1 MHILSKSTYIKG
13 LQCEKA
19 LYMQKK
25 HPYLRDKLSIEQRA
39 KFQRGTDVGVLAH
52 EVFPGGIDM
61 SPNAPSQFPKKAAE
75 TLANLSNPEVKVMYE
90 AVFQFNDTLIM
101 LDILVRDGDRWLAV
115 EVKSSMRLSDTYYND
130 AALQYYVL
138 HGCGVPLSDFRLM
151 YLNGDY
157 VKDGPID
164 VQQLFKMESVMD
176 YVVER
181 EAFVA
186 KNVERLKAVVALPH
200 SPVVNIGTQCHN
212 PYPCDFQGHCW
223 KLIPKNSFLFTTAM
237 DDEMLFQSY
246 FNGVNTNAKMLQ
258 QVEPDSEEAHQI
270 DALETNSYYIDYKTL
285 YSLAPQPKPKS
296 VAFLN
301 LLLNRPAVPELD
313 GTRPYEE
320 MILAFALQGE
330 HEFDAAIDPSL
341 RTSQRGDDMA
351 AVSILRRDD
360 MAAGTG
366 QRRDDMAAGTGQRE
380 KCFAFD
386 EVNDMAAEGCFVWDC
401 FEDHS
406 RWKKA
411 IPLLIEKLSHYEL
424 IVCFT
429 PQNLSTTLLRHEII
443 QNQTIGYKVFNLYD
457 ILQEA
462 RFYHPAIKRGLTLQ
476 RLETALFGEAKLFEH
491 SRIIVEATS
500 NDLLGYQQAREDLIT
515 ENEIVAK
522 TYQLLFK

>member
-1 MHILSKSTYIKG
+1 
-13 LQCEKA
+13 
-19 LYMQKK
+19 MQKK

-52 EVFPGGIDM
+52 EVFPNGIDM
-61 SPNAPSQFPKKAAE
+61 SPNSPSQFPKKVQE
-75 TLANLSNPEVKVMYE
+75 TRNNLSDPKVKVMYE

-101 LDILVRDGDRWLAV
+101 LDLLVRDGDKWLAV

-151 YLNGDY
+151 YLNSDY

-164 VQQLFKMESVMD
+164 VQQLFKMESVME

-186 KNVERLKAVVALPH
+186 ENVERLKKVVTLPH
-200 SPVVNIGTQCHN
+200 SPLVNIGTQCNN

-237 DDEMLFQSY
+237 DDETLFQYY
-246 FNGVNTNAKMLQ
+246 FNGVNTNAKMLAQ
-258 QVEPDSEEAHQI
+258 LEPESEEAHQI
-270 DALETNSYYIDYKTL
+270 EALETNSYYIDYKTL

-296 VAFLN
+296 VAYLN

-313 GTRPYEE
+313 GTKPYEE

-330 HEFDAAIDPSL
+330 FENDAAIDSMPPTYQ
-341 RTSQRGDDMA
+341 RRNDMAADGTSQRGDDMA
-351 AVSILRRDD
+351 
-360 MAAGTG
+360 T
-366 QRRDDMAAGTGQRE
+366 
-380 KCFAFD
+380 
-386 EVNDMAAEGCFVWDC
+386 AEGCFVWDC

-406 RWKKA
+406 RWKEA
-411 IPLLIEKLSHYEL
+411 IDLLIEKLSHYEL

-429 PQNLSTTLLRHEII
+429 PQNLTTTLLRHEII
-443 QNQTIGYKVFNLYD
+443 QNQAVGYKVFNLFD
-457 ILQEA
+457 VLQQA

-476 RLETALFGEAKLFEH
+476 RLETTLFSEPKLFEH
-491 SRIIVEATS
+491 SRILIEATS
-500 NDLLGYQQAREDLIT
+500 NDLIGYQQAREDLIT

>member
-52 EVFPGGIDM
+52 EVFPNGVDM
-61 SPNAPSQFPKKAAE
+61 SPNSPSQFPKKVKE
-75 TLANLSNPEVKVMYE
+75 TWENLSNPEVRVMYE
-90 AVFQFNDTLIM
+90 AVFQYNDTLIM
-101 LDILVRDGDRWLAV
+101 LDMLVRDGDRWLAV

-138 HGCGVPLSDFRLM
+138 HSCGVPLSDFRLM

-157 VKDGPID
+157 VKDGSID
-164 VQQLFKMESVMD
+164 VQQLFKMESVME

-186 KNVERLKAVVALPH
+186 QNVERLKAVVALPH
-200 SPVVNIGTQCHN
+200 SPVVNIGTQCHY

-223 KLIPKNSFLFTTAM
+223 KFIPKNSFLFTTAM
-237 DDEMLFQSY
+237 DDEALFQNY

-258 QVEPDSEEAHQI
+258 QIEPDSEEAHQI
-270 DALETNSYYIDYKTL
+270 EALETCSYYIDYKTL

-296 VAFLN
+296 VAYLN
-301 LLLNRPAVPELD
+301 LLLHRPAVPELD
-313 GTRPYEE
+313 GTKPYEE

-330 HEFDAAIDPSL
+330 HES
-341 RTSQRGDDMA
+341 
-351 AVSILRRDD
+351 
-360 MAAGTG
+360 
-366 QRRDDMAAGTGQRE
+366 
-380 KCFAFD
+380 
-386 EVNDMAAEGCFVWDC
+386 EGCFVWDC
-401 FEDHS
+401 FDDHS
-406 RWKKA
+406 RWKEA
-411 IPLLIEKLSHYEL
+411 IDLLVEKLSHYEL
-424 IVCFT
+424 IVCFS

-443 QNQTIGYKVFNLYD
+443 QNQTVGYKIFNLFEV
-457 ILQEA
+457 LQQSH
-462 RFYHPAIKRGLTLQ
+462 FYHAAIKRGLTLQ
-476 RLETALFGEAKLFEH
+476 RLETALFSDARLFEH
-491 SRIIVEATS
+491 SRILLEATS
-500 NDLLGYQQAREDLIT
+500 NDLISYQQAREDLIA

-522 TYQLLFK
+522 TYQLFFK

>member
-52 EVFPGGIDM
+52 EVFPDGIDM
-61 SPNAPSQFPKKAAE
+61 SPTSPSQFPKKVKE
-75 TLANLSNPEVKVMYE
+75 TWDNLSNPGVKVMYE

-101 LDILVRDGDRWLAV
+101 LDMLVRDGDQWVAV

-151 YLNGDY
+151 YLNSDY
-157 VKDGPID
+157 MKNGPID
-164 VQQLFKMESVMD
+164 VNQLFKMESVME

-186 KNVERLKAVVALPH
+186 QNVERLKAVVALPH
-200 SPVVNIGTQCHN
+200 APVVEIGEQCDN
-212 PYPCDFQGHCW
+212 PYPCDFYGHCW
-223 KLIPKNSFLFTTAM
+223 KH
-237 DDEMLFQSY
+237 
-246 FNGVNTNAKMLQ
+246 VR
-258 QVEPDSEEAHQI
+258 EPNFY
-270 DALETNSYYIDYKTL
+270 TIDYKTL

-296 VAFLN
+296 VAYLN
-301 LLLNRPAVPELD
+301 LLLYRPAVPELE

-330 HEFDAAIDPSL
+330 HES
-341 RTSQRGDDMA
+341 
-351 AVSILRRDD
+351 
-360 MAAGTG
+360 
-366 QRRDDMAAGTGQRE
+366 
-380 KCFAFD
+380 
-386 EVNDMAAEGCFVWDC
+386 EGCFVWDC
-401 FEDHS
+401 FDDHS
-406 RWKKA
+406 RWKEA
-411 IPLLIEKLSHYEL
+411 IDLLIEKLSHFEL

-443 QNQTIGYKVFNLYD
+443 QNQTVGYKIFNLFEV
-457 ILQEA
+457 LQQSN
-462 RFYHPAIKRGLTLQ
+462 FYHPAIKRGLTLQ
-476 RLETALFGEAKLFEH
+476 RLETALFSDAKLFEH
-491 SRIIVEATS
+491 SRILLEATS
-500 NDLLGYQQAREDLIT
+500 NDLISYQQAREDLIA

-522 TYQLLFK
+522 TYQLFFK

>member
-39 KFQRGTDVGVLAH
+39 KFQRGTDVGLLAH

-61 SPNAPSQFPKKAAE
+61 SPNSPSQFPKKAQE
-75 TLANLSNPEVKVMYE
+75 TWDNLSNPSVNVMYE
-90 AVFQFNDTLIM
+90 AVFQYNDTLIM

-115 EVKSSMRLSDTYYND
+115 EVKSSLRLSDTYYND

-138 HGCGVPLSDFRLM
+138 KGCGVPLSDFRLM

-164 VQQLFKMESVMD
+164 VQQLFKMESVME
-176 YVVER
+176 YVVDR
-181 EAFVA
+181 EGYVA

-200 SPVVNIGTQCHN
+200 APLVDIGTQCN
-212 PYPCDFQGHCW
+212 APYPCDFQGHCW
-223 KLIPKNSFLFTTAM
+223 KHVPKNSFLFTTAI
-237 DDEMLFQSY
+237 DDETLFHDY

-258 QVEPDSEEAHQI
+258 QLDPDSEETRQI
-270 DALETNSYYIDYKTL
+270 EALETNSYYIDYKTL
-285 YSLAPQPKPKS
+285 YSLSPQPKPKS
-296 VAFLN
+296 VVYLN

-313 GTRPYEE
+313 GTKPYEE
-320 MILAFALQGE
+320 MILAFALQGK
-330 HEFDAAIDPSL
+330 HEQDAAIDSPPP
-341 RTSQRGDDMA
+341 TYP
-351 AVSILRRDD
+351 RR
-360 MAAGTG
+360 
-366 QRRDDMAAGTGQRE
+366 
-380 KCFAFD
+380 
-386 EVNDMAAEGCFVWDC
+386 NDMAAESCFVWDC

-406 RWKKA
+406 RWKEA
-411 IPLLIEKLSHYEL
+411 IDLLIEKLSHYEL

-429 PQNLSTTLLRHEII
+429 PQNLTTTLLRHEII
-443 QNQTIGYKVFNLYD
+443 RNQTVGYKIFNLFEV
-457 ILQEA
+457 LQEA

-476 RLETALFGEAKLFEH
+476 RLENALFSEAKLFVH
-491 SRIIVEATS
+491 RRHLLEATS
-500 NDLLGYQQAREDLIT
+500 NDIIRYQQAREDLIT

-522 TYQLLFK
+522 TYQHLFR

>member
-52 EVFPGGIDM
+52 EVFPNGIDM
-61 SPNAPSQFPKKAAE
+61 SPNSPSQFPKKVKE
-75 TLANLSNPEVKVMYE
+75 TWDNLINPEVKVMYE
-90 AVFQFNDTLIM
+90 AVFQHNDTLIM
-101 LDILVRDGDRWLAV
+101 LDMLVRDGDKWLAV

-157 VKDGPID
+157 MKNGPID
-164 VQQLFKMESVMD
+164 VNQLFKMESVME

-186 KNVERLKAVVALPH
+186 QNVERLKAVVALPH
-200 SPVVNIGTQCHN
+200 APVVEIGEQCDN
-212 PYPCDFQGHCW
+212 PYPCDFYGHCW
-223 KLIPKNSFLFTTAM
+223 KH
-237 DDEMLFQSY
+237 
-246 FNGVNTNAKMLQ
+246 VR
-258 QVEPDSEEAHQI
+258 EPNFY
-270 DALETNSYYIDYKTL
+270 TIDYKTL

-296 VAFLN
+296 VAYLN
-301 LLLNRPAVPELD
+301 LLLYRPAVPELE

-330 HEFDAAIDPSL
+330 HES
-341 RTSQRGDDMA
+341 
-351 AVSILRRDD
+351 
-360 MAAGTG
+360 
-366 QRRDDMAAGTGQRE
+366 
-380 KCFAFD
+380 
-386 EVNDMAAEGCFVWDC
+386 EGCFVWDC
-401 FEDHS
+401 FDDHS
-406 RWKKA
+406 RWKEA
-411 IPLLIEKLSHYEL
+411 IDLLIEKLSHYEL

-443 QNQTIGYKVFNLYD
+443 QNQTVGYKIFNLFEV
-457 ILQEA
+457 LQQSN
-462 RFYHPAIKRGLTLQ
+462 FYHPAIKRGLTLQ
-476 RLETALFGEAKLFEH
+476 RLETALFSDAKLFEH
-491 SRIIVEATS
+491 SRILLEATS
-500 NDLLGYQQAREDLIT
+500 NDLISYQQAREDLIA

-522 TYQLLFK
+522 TYQLFFK

>member
-52 EVFPGGIDM
+52 EVFPDGIDM
-61 SPNAPSQFPKKAAE
+61 SPASPSQFPKKAQE
-75 TLANLSNPEVKVMYE
+75 TWENLSNPEVKVMYE
-90 AVFQFNDTLIM
+90 AVFQYNDTLIM
-101 LDILVRDGDRWLAV
+101 LDILLRDGDKWLAV
-115 EVKSSMRLSDTYYND
+115 EVKSSLRLSDTYYND

-138 HGCGVPLSDFRLM
+138 KGCGVPLSDFRLM

-176 YVVER
+176 YVIER

-186 KNVERLKAVVALPH
+186 QNVERLKAVVAMPH

-212 PYPCDFQGHCW
+212 PYACDFQGHCW
-223 KLIPKNSFLFTTAM
+223 KLIPKNSFLFTTAL
-237 DDEMLFQSY
+237 DDEVLFQYY

-270 DALETNSYYIDYKTL
+270 EALETDSYYIDYKTL

-296 VAFLN
+296 VAYLN
-301 LLLNRPAVPELD
+301 LLLHRPAMPELD

-330 HEFDAAIDPSL
+330 HEPSAAMSSL
-341 RTSQRGDDMA
+341 RGQ
-351 AVSILRRDD
+351 
-360 MAAGTG
+360 AGG
-366 QRRDDMAAGTGQRE
+366 IGS
-380 KCFAFD
+380 
-386 EVNDMAAEGCFVWDC
+386 MAAEGCFVWDC

-406 RWKKA
+406 RWKEA
-411 IPLLIEKLSHYEL
+411 IDILIEKLSHYEL

-443 QNQTIGYKVFNLYD
+443 QNREVGHKIFNLFEV
-457 ILQEA
+457 LQEA
-462 RFYHPAIKRGLTLQ
+462 HFFHPAIKRGLTLQ
-476 RLETALFGEAKLFEH
+476 RLETALFSDIKLFEH
-491 SRIIVEATS
+491 SRILLEATS
-500 NDLLGYQQAREDLIT
+500 DDLIGYQQAREDLIA

-522 TYQLLFK
+522 TYQHLFK

>member
-1 MHILSKSTYIKG
+1 
-13 LQCEKA
+13 
-19 LYMQKK
+19 MQKK

-52 EVFPGGIDM
+52 EVFPNGIDM
-61 SPNAPSQFPKKAAE
+61 SPNSPSQFPKKVQE
-75 TLANLSNPEVKVMYE
+75 TRDNLSKPEVKVMYE

-101 LDILVRDGDRWLAV
+101 LDMLVRDGDKWLAV

-151 YLNGDY
+151 YLNSDY
-157 VKDGPID
+157 MKDGPID
-164 VQQLFKMESVMD
+164 VQQLFKMESVME

-186 KNVERLKAVVALPH
+186 ENVERLKKVVTLPH
-200 SPVVNIGTQCHN
+200 SPLVNIGTQCNN

-237 DDEMLFQSY
+237 DDETLFQSY
-246 FNGVNTNAKMLQ
+246 FNGVNTNAKMLAQ
-258 QVEPDSEEAHQI
+258 LVPESEEAHQI
-270 DALETNSYYIDYKTL
+270 EALETNSYYIDYKTL

-313 GTRPYEE
+313 GTKPYEE
-320 MILAFALQGE
+320 MILAFALKGE
-330 HEFDAAIDPSL
+330 HEYDAAIDSMPPTYQ
-341 RTSQRGDDMA
+341 RRNDMAADGTSQRGDDMA
-351 AVSILRRDD
+351 
-360 MAAGTG
+360 T
-366 QRRDDMAAGTGQRE
+366 
-380 KCFAFD
+380 
-386 EVNDMAAEGCFVWDC
+386 AEGCFVWDC

-406 RWKKA
+406 RWKEA
-411 IPLLIEKLSHYEL
+411 IDLLIEKLSHYEL

-429 PQNLSTTLLRHEII
+429 PQNLTTTLLRHEII
-443 QNQTIGYKVFNLYD
+443 QNQAVGYKVFNLFD
-457 ILQEA
+457 VLQQA

-476 RLETALFGEAKLFEH
+476 RLETALFSEPKLFEH
-491 SRIIVEATS
+491 SRILLEATS
-500 NDLLGYQQAREDLIT
+500 NDLIGYQQAREDLIT

>member
-1 MHILSKSTYIKG
+1 
-13 LQCEKA
+13 
-19 LYMQKK
+19 MQKK

-52 EVFPGGIDM
+52 EVFPDGVDM
-61 SPNAPSQFPKKAAE
+61 SPNSPSQFPKKVQE
-75 TLANLSNPEVKVMYE
+75 TWNNLGNPEVKVMYE
-90 AVFQFNDTLIM
+90 AVFQYNDTLIM
-101 LDILVRDGDRWLAV
+101 LDMLVRDGDKWLAV

-151 YLNGDY
+151 YLNSDY
-157 VKDGPID
+157 IKEGPID
-164 VQQLFKMESVMD
+164 VQQLFKMESVME

-181 EAFVA
+181 EDFVTQ
-186 KNVERLKAVVALPH
+186 NVERLKAVVALPH
-200 SPVVNIGTQCHN
+200 SPAINIGTHCHN

-237 DDEMLFQSY
+237 DDEVLFQNY

-270 DALETNSYYIDYKTL
+270 EALETNSYYIEYKTL
-285 YSLAPQPKPKS
+285 YSLAPKPKPKS

-330 HEFDAAIDPSL
+330 HEFDAAIDSKLP
-341 RTSQRGDDMA
+341 TCQR
-351 AVSILRRDD
+351 RND

-366 QRRDDMAAGTGQRE
+366 QRGVDMAAT
-380 KCFAFD
+380 D
-386 EVNDMAAEGCFVWDC
+386 GCFVWDC

-406 RWKKA
+406 RWKEA

-491 SRIIVEATS
+491 SRILVEATS
-500 NDLLGYQQAREDLIT
+500 NDLIGYQQAREDLIA

-522 TYQLLFK
+522 TYQLFFK

>member
-75 TLANLSNPEVKVMYE
+75 TLANLRNPEVKVMYE
-90 AVFQFNDTLIM
+90 AVFQYNDTLIM

-223 KLIPKNSFLFTTAM
+223 KLIPRNSFLFTTAM
-237 DDEMLFQSY
+237 DDEALFQYY

-258 QVEPDSEEAHQI
+258 RVEPDSEEAHQI
-270 DALETNSYYIDYKTL
+270 EALETNSYYIDYKTL

-301 LLLNRPAVPELD
+301 LLLNRPAVPALD

-320 MILAFALQGE
+320 MILAFALQGD
-330 HEFDAAIDPSL
+330 HEFDAAIDSKLPTCQ
-341 RTSQRGDDMA
+341 RRNDMAAVRGQRGDDMA
-351 AVSILRRDD
+351 AGVTSQHWDD
-360 MAAGTG
+360 MAATE
-366 QRRDDMAAGTGQRE
+366 D
-380 KCFAFD
+380 
-386 EVNDMAAEGCFVWDC
+386 CFVWDC
-401 FEDHS
+401 FDDHS
-406 RWKKA
+406 RWKEA
-411 IPLLIEKLSHYEL
+411 IDLLIEKLSHYEL
-424 IVCFT
+424 VVCFT
-429 PQNLSTTLLRHEII
+429 PQNLTTTLLRHEII
-443 QNQTIGYKVFNLYD
+443 QNQTVGYKVFNLYEV
-457 ILQEA
+457 LQQA
-462 RFYHPAIKRGLTLQ
+462 RFYHPAIKRGMTLQ
-476 RLETALFGEAKLFEH
+476 RLETALFGDAKLFEH
-491 SRIIVEATS
+491 SRILLEATS
-500 NDLLGYQQAREDLIT
+500 NDLIGYQQAREDLIV

>member
-61 SPNAPSQFPKKAAE
+61 SPNSPSQFPKKVQE
-75 TLANLSNPEVKVMYE
+75 TWDNLSKPEVKVMYE
-90 AVFQFNDTLIM
+90 AVFQHNDTLIM
-101 LDILVRDGDRWLAV
+101 LDMLVRDGDKWLAV

-138 HGCGVPLSDFRLM
+138 NGCGVPLSDFRLM

-157 VKDGPID
+157 MKEGPID
-164 VQQLFKMESVMD
+164 VKQLFKMESVMD

-186 KNVERLKAVVALPH
+186 KNVEKLKAVVALPH
-200 SPVVNIGTQCHN
+200 SPVVNIGTQCNN

-223 KLIPKNSFLFTTAM
+223 KLILKNSFLFTTAM
-237 DDEMLFQSY
+237 DDESLFQNY

-270 DALETNSYYIDYKTL
+270 EALESNSYYIDYKTL
-285 YSLAPQPKPKS
+285 YSLTPQPKPKS
-296 VAFLN
+296 IAYLN
-301 LLLNRPAVPELD
+301 LLLHRPAVPEMD

-330 HEFDAAIDPSL
+330 YECNAAIDPMPP
-341 RTSQRGDDMA
+341 TSQRGDDMA
-351 AVSILRRDD
+351 AAD
-360 MAAGTG
+360 
-366 QRRDDMAAGTGQRE
+366 
-380 KCFAFD
+380 
-386 EVNDMAAEGCFVWDC
+386 GCFVWDC
-401 FEDHS
+401 FDDHS
-406 RWKKA
+406 RWKES
-411 IPLLIEKLSHYEL
+411 IDLLIEKLSHYEQ

-443 QNQTIGYKVFNLYD
+443 QNQTIGYKVFNLFEV
-457 ILQEA
+457 LQEA
-462 RFYHPAIKRGLTLQ
+462 HFYHPAIKRGLTLQ
-476 RLETALFGEAKLFEH
+476 RLETALFPESKLFEH
-491 SRIIVEATS
+491 SRIILEATS
-500 NDLLGYQQAREDLIT
+500 NDLIGYQQAREDLIA